1 MDGLMSLKARD
12 VMTRNPVTIGPEALA
27 EKAVGMMNTRKITT
41 LLVVDPA
48 APHRPAGLLHIHD
61 CLRVGLG

>member
-1 MDGLMSLKARD
+1 
-12 VMTRNPVTIGPEALA
+12 
-27 EKAVGMMNTRKITT
+27 MNARKITC

-48 APHRPAGLLHIHD
+48 APDRPAGLLHIHD

>member
-1 MDGLMSLKARD
+1 
-12 VMTRNPVTIGPEALA
+12 MTRNPVSIGPEALA